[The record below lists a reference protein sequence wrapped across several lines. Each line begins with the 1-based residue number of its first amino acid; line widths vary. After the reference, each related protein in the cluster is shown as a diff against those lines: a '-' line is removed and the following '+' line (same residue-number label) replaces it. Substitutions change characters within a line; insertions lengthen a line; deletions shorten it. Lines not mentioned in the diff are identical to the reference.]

1 MRPFFPFPMLP
12 LICFIIWRLCSNCFS
27 RRLTS
32 WTVVP
37 EPFAMRRLR
46 GGVISIIQML
56 ENLKAQRDKINQDI
70 EEGYQIREKIQ
81 QQLNLLGEQLQK
93 VTDDLEQK
101 QTVLNIYDKI
111 LNESDSA
118 YTKIVQSTQ
127 ALYNMVKNEEKK
139 FGYNNQ

>member
-1 MRPFFPFPMLP
+1 MKGKE
-12 LICFIIWRLCSNCFS
+12 N
-27 RRLTS
+27 LTKGNLNE
-32 WTVVP
+32 T
-37 EPFAMRRLR
+37 MT
-46 GGVISIIQML
+46 SIIQML
-56 ENLKAQRDKINQDI
+56 ENLKNQRDKINQDI

-118 YTKIVQSTQ
+118 YSKIVKSTE

-139 FGYNNQ
+139 VNYGIEKKYK

>member
-1 MRPFFPFPMLP
+1 MKSKSLVNNENLNDTM
-12 LICFIIWRLCSNCFS
+12 
-27 RRLTS
+27 
-32 WTVVP
+32 
-37 EPFAMRRLR
+37 
-46 GGVISIIQML
+46 ISIIQTL
-56 ENLKAQRDKINQDI
+56 NNLKSQRDKLNKDI
-70 EEGYQIREKIQ
+70 EEGYQIREKIE
-81 QQLNLLGEQLQK
+81 QQLNLLAEQLQK
-93 VTDDLEQK
+93 VTDNLEQK

>member
-1 MRPFFPFPMLP
+1 MKGKE
-12 LICFIIWRLCSNCFS
+12 N
-27 RRLTS
+27 LTKGNLNDS
-32 WTVVP
+32 MT
-37 EPFAMRRLR
+37 
-46 GGVISIIQML
+46 SIIQML
-56 ENLKAQRDKINQDI
+56 ENLKCQRDKINQDI

-118 YTKIVQSTQ
+118 YSKIVQSTQ

-139 FGYNNQ
+139 FGYKNQ